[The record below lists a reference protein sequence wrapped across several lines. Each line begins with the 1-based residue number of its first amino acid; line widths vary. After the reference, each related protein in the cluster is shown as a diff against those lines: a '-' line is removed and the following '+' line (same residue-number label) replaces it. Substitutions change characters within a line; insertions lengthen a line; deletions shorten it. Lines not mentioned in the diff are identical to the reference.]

1 MPGFQAF
8 VISGVKFRLTRI
20 SASHAAGLGTGNGAG
35 NWERSWEPGTG
46 LGTGTG
52 ARNWEWERGWDRGWE
67 LRLPQPCSHECAEH
81 ICLGSGSWGHVSN
94 SASERE
100 ISGKEFNCE

>member
-20 SASHAAGLGTGNGAG
+20 SASHAAGLGTGSGAG

-46 LGTGTG
+46 LGTGNG
-52 ARNWEWERGWDRGWE
+52 AGNRDRGWE
-67 LRLPQPCSHECAEH
+67 LGTELGTGNGAGNWEWELQLPLLTRVC
-81 ICLGSGSWGHVSN
+81 
-94 SASERE
+94 
-100 ISGKEFNCE
+100 